1 MGEGQ
6 QRGDWPGGC
15 CQGPGDAGLNLSRS
29 NWGDKCGCILDK
41 LHRAM
46 RIVDV
51 WVMSG
56 MFPATSASKGCQS
69 HQ

>member
-15 CQGPGDAGLNLSRS
+15 CQGPGDAGLNLSGS

-56 MFPATSASKGCQS
+56 IFPATSASKGCQS